1 MTTETLTTPAQIAK
15 EAIRQIA
22 LRRIVPTPE
31 NYARMYGEISGAA
44 PGAAAKPA
52 ADGNAWADTLRNFAQ
67 AWEARLPGIT
77 QARKRE
83 TFERVLARNRGDASD
98 LQVRLGGLVKSWG
111 ADASAAVAL
120 EVFTPAGEQAPGQ
133 PVAEP
138 ATAPPESP
146 ENERDVSLLLRE
158 LLAQAVGN
166 AVSDRLGY
174 TAEQI
179 AEGAALGAALRGA
192 GTRAQLA
199 AEADK
204 LRSFWLKLE
213 LHGAG
218 QQEVITGL
226 ALLLQL
232 LLSNIGELTSDDRWL
247 KGQIEKLSELVR
259 APTDS
264 RALAEAESAMREVIF
279 RQGTLNYSLSEARQA
294 LKAML
299 ASFIDRLAE
308 MSVNTG
314 GFRTRIEGYAV
325 KIEQTDDLTR
335 LSHIVRDLLSDTRGM
350 QSDIVR
356 AHDDLEAARKRA
368 EEYETKV
375 RDLESRLEHVSGLVC
390 EDQLTSALNRRGL
403 DEAFQKESARCER
416 GAQPLSVAVL
426 DLDNFKN
433 FNDRLG
439 HQAGD
444 SALIHLVDVVREAIR
459 PTDVLGRYGGE
470 EFVILLPDTDLAA
483 AEVAMVRVQRAL
495 TRRFFLHNNERLLI
509 TFSAG
514 IAQLASGENRES
526 VLERADRALYEA
538 KRLGKNRV
546 VTAPG
551 QEPSAA
557 TPPAGSPAH
566 SA

>member
-1 MTTETLTTPAQIAK
+1 MTTGTLIKPAEIAK
-15 EAIRQIA
+15 ETIRQIA
-22 LRRIVPTPE
+22 LRRIVPTPD
-31 NYARMYGEISGAA
+31 NYAKLYAEISGLEDA
-44 PGAAAKPA
+44 PARKPVA
-52 ADGNAWADTLRNFAQ
+52 ADAGAWADTLSEFAR
-67 AWEARLPGIT
+67 AWDSRVAGVT

-83 TFERVLARNRGDASD
+83 TLDRVLARNRGDSGE
-98 LQVRLGGLVKSWG
+98 LQTRLRRLLKTWSAGAPAQGL
-111 ADASAAVAL
+111 ATL
-120 EVFTPAGEQAPGQ
+120 E
-133 PVAEP
+133 AEP
-138 ATAPPESP
+138 VHAAAAESVKPAALPESL
-146 ENERDVSLLLRE
+146 ESERDVPRFLRD
-158 LLAQAVGN
+158 LLAQAVAN
-166 AVSDRLGY
+166 AVSERLGY
-174 TAEQI
+174 TAEQV
-179 AEGAALGAALRGA
+179 AEGAALGAALRTA
-192 GTRAQLA
+192 TAREQLA
-199 AEADK
+199 EQAER
-204 LRSFWLKLE
+204 LRQFWIKLE

-247 KGQIEKLSELVR
+247 KGQIEKLRELVR
-259 APTDS
+259 QPTDTN
-264 RALAEAESAMREVIF
+264 ALMEAERAMREVIF
-279 RQGTLNYSLSEARQA
+279 RQGTLNHSLNEARQA
-294 LKAML
+294 LKEML
-299 ASFIDRLAE
+299 ASFIDRLAA
-308 MSVNTG
+308 MSVHTG
-314 GFRTRIEGYAV
+314 DFRGKIEVYATRIE
-325 KIEQTDDLTR
+325 ETDDLTH

-356 AHDDLEAARKRA
+356 AHDDLEAARRRA
-368 EEYETKV
+368 EEYESQV

-416 GAQPLSVAVL
+416 GGQPLSVAVL

-444 SALIHLVDVVREAIR
+444 NALVHLVEVVREAIR

-495 TRRFFLHNNERLLI
+495 TRRFFMHNNERLLI

-514 IAQLASGENRES
+514 IAQLAEGESREA
-526 VLERADRALYEA
+526 VLDRADRALYEA

-546 VTAPG
+546 VPAPDV
-551 QEPSAA
+551 SA
-557 TPPAGSPAH
+557 PPPIRPADSQAH
-566 SA
+566 SG